1 MGIGCLMGATGGE
14 IVRKL
19 AVIASKCLAVFT
31 LGVRQSQSSMG
42 FTFDVVRGKQ
52 IQRQDKTKR

>member
-1 MGIGCLMGATGGE
+1 MGATGGE

-52 IQRQDKTKR
+52 IQRQDKAKR